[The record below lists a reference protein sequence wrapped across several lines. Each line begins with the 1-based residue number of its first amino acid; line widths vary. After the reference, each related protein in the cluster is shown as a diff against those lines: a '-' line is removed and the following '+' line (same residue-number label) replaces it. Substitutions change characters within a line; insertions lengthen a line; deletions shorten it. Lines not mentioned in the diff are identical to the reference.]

1 MTCNNGYR
9 GLQFTLADLVENPR
23 RITNLIWRFDVRRP
37 RKAISDS
44 CGAGAQSFSRRFGG
58 STLCPLSCRTCDLC
72 SSFTNL
78 QSTLDPGRHV
88 AAGPFAC
95 SVLEC
100 SMSAVSER
108 RRRLIRVW
116 AWTIIFAA
124 TLGVPAAR
132 AETLTVA
139 VDQAQVVHLP
149 KGVATIVPGNPLIAD
164 VSPASGGVWVVTG
177 KGYGTTNMLALDRQG
192 SVVMNMTVEVLGA
205 SGSNLVVVYKGAE
218 RETYS
223 CAPDCEHRITLGDSK
238 DYFKAA
244 LDQSH
249 DRTNLK
255 N

>member
-1 MTCNNGYR
+1 
-9 GLQFTLADLVENPR
+9 
-23 RITNLIWRFDVRRP
+23 
-37 RKAISDS
+37 
-44 CGAGAQSFSRRFGG
+44 
-58 STLCPLSCRTCDLC
+58 
-72 SSFTNL
+72 
-78 QSTLDPGRHV
+78 
-88 AAGPFAC
+88 
-95 SVLEC
+95 
-100 SMSAVSER
+100 MSAVLGR
-108 RRRLIRVW
+108 RRRLIRAW

-124 TLGVPAAR
+124 TLGVPVAR

-139 VDQAQVVHLP
+139 VDQAQVMHLP

-164 VSPASGGVWVVTG
+164 VSPASGGAWVVTG

-223 CAPDCEHRITLGDSK
+223 CAPVCEHRITLGDSK